1 MEDKYSSKISEL
13 TEPASPFEKFAKK
26 VFDKLI
32 SEGVPPLPSYYRV
45 YFFNMLE
52 EEPAEFRKQIYEII
66 SLEES
71 NDLEKDFEKE
81 KKLKLSFKYT
91 KELLQH
97 SALIYKTSKSLK
109 ELLIKQLQEIEH
121 ITSPKILQK
130 IIAQFENK
138 LDLISSKL
146 EKENK
151 VVKDLFSKTVEII
164 KDIESHSTFDSRYGL
179 YNKNYFI
186 KLLEKEINLI
196 SKFSHISSLV
206 VVKLNDKI
214 LNNLSQKGKIVA
226 NRSLAKMLLRTSRR
240 TDEIGYLG
248 DNIFGMLLK
257 HTDKIGAMKTIERIS
272 DMLLNA
278 TIFMEGEEIE
288 LSIVAGIVE
297 IKEKK
302 EAEEYVKYAIS
313 YMKEAE
319 KEEVLYK
326 GD

>member
-1 MEDKYSSKISEL
+1 MEKKYSSIKEL
-13 TEPASPFEKFAKK
+13 NEPSTPLEKFAKK

-32 SEGVPPLPSYYRV
+32 EEGVPPLPSYYKV

-52 EEPAEFRKQIYEII
+52 EEPVDFRKQIYEMI

-71 NDLEKDFEKE
+71 NDLEREFEKE

-91 KELLQH
+91 KDLLQH
-97 SALIYKTSKSLK
+97 SALIYKTTNTLK
-109 ELLIKQLQEIEH
+109 DLLIKQLQEIEH

-138 LDLISSKL
+138 LDLINSRL
-146 EKENK
+146 EKENEK
-151 VVKDLFSKTVEII
+151 IKEIFSKTVEII

-179 YNKNYFI
+179 YNKNYFL
-186 KLLEKEINLI
+186 KLLEKEIKLA
-196 SKFSHISSLV
+196 SKFSHVSSLV
-206 VVKLNDKI
+206 VLKLNDKI
-214 LNNLSQKGKIVA
+214 LKNLSQKGQIIA
-226 NRSLAKMLLRTSRR
+226 NRSLAKILIRTSRR

-257 HTDKIGAMKTIERIS
+257 HTDKIGAIKTVERIS

-278 TIFMEGEEIE
+278 TIFMEGEELE

-302 EAEEYVKYAIS
+302 ETEEYVKYAIS

>member
-1 MEDKYSSKISEL
+1 MEEKYSSIKEL
-13 TEPASPFEKFAKK
+13 NEPSTPLEKFAKK
-26 VFDKLI
+26 VFNKLI
-32 SEGVPPLPSYYRV
+32 EEGVPPLPSYYKV

-52 EEPAEFRKQIYEII
+52 EEPVDFRKQIYEMI

-71 NDLEKDFEKE
+71 NDLEREFEKE

-91 KELLQH
+91 KDLLQH
-97 SALIYKTSKSLK
+97 SALIYKTTNTLK
-109 ELLIKQLQEIEH
+109 DLLIKQLQEIEH

-138 LDLISSKL
+138 LDLINSKL
-146 EKENK
+146 EKENEK
-151 VVKDLFSKTVEII
+151 IKELFSKTVEII

-179 YNKNYFI
+179 YNKNYFL
-186 KLLEKEINLI
+186 KLLEKEIKLA
-196 SKFSHISSLV
+196 SKFSHVSSLV
-206 VVKLNDKI
+206 VLKLNDKI
-214 LNNLSQKGKIVA
+214 LKNLSQKGQIIA
-226 NRSLAKMLLRTSRR
+226 NRSLAKILIRTSRR

-257 HTDKIGAMKTIERIS
+257 HTDKIGAIKTVERIS

-278 TIFMEGEEIE
+278 TIFMEGEELE